1 MAENTKTIWK
11 QRGRELTNAE
21 KQRVAA
27 ISDYC
32 GVPKI
37 IAEIVYQRGYES
49 VEAAYAYFNPSLE
62 DLHDPFLLPD
72 MRLATA
78 RIVQGIENKEKI
90 CIYGD
95 YDCDGTSAV
104 SILVGY
110 LKLAGADV
118 MYRIP
123 NRLKEGYGLN
133 LGAVDAL
140 SADGVRL
147 LITVDNGIAAHHTV
161 DHATALGMDV
171 IITDHHECQGDI
183 PKALAV
189 IDAKREDTNYPFRE
203 LCGAGVAYKMVC
215 ALESILKT
223 GADLTPYLEVAALA
237 TVADIVPLRDENRV
251 IVALGIRSMNEN
263 RKNLGIQSLMAAG
276 EVAEVNAGRIGFNLG
291 PKINAAGRLGDAGE
305 AVALLL
311 SADRDEADRLA
322 ASLSEKN
329 ERRQS
334 IERAIYNEAVSR
346 IEARALDRDVFIIVD
361 GKGWHSGVIGIVA
374 SKLQERWYHPV
385 IVIGIGEDG
394 EGRGS
399 CRSVEGINIH
409 EALCTVKDLF
419 SSFGGHE
426 MAAGFSIDEG
436 NIDALRAR
444 LGLWSETHHAEKHLV
459 RTLLY
464 DCAAAPEEITLELTE
479 AAALCEPFGV
489 GNPGIVLKTED
500 VKPTDVRRM
509 GKDFSHLMFR
519 VGDLRCVAF
528 GMGERA
534 SELGGGNA
542 AMLGTPTVNEF
553 KGTKSPQLMVK
564 ALRGDV
570 LYQNMTCYTLIQK
583 IDRGEAIDGIDL
595 AAQQSRLIPS
605 REESAAIFRY
615 LKSHDQRPFGFDEL
629 KALGEDLNSFKILTC
644 LKIFQESDI
653 ISYSLKKSIIFSKIC
668 PNQGK
673 KDINH
678 APFMLKLSQTIIQK
692 DG

>member
-1 MAENTKTIWK
+1 M
-11 QRGRELTNAE
+11 
-21 KQRVAA
+21 
-27 ISDYC
+27 
-32 GVPKI
+32 
-37 IAEIVYQRGYES
+37 
-49 VEAAYAYFNPSLE
+49 
-62 DLHDPFLLPD
+62 
-72 MRLATA
+72 
-78 RIVQGIENKEKI
+78 
-90 CIYGD
+90 
-95 YDCDGTSAV
+95 
-104 SILVGY
+104 
-110 LKLAGADV
+110 
-118 MYRIP
+118 
-123 NRLKEGYGLN
+123 
-133 LGAVDAL
+133 
-140 SADGVRL
+140 
-147 LITVDNGIAAHHTV
+147 
-161 DHATALGMDV
+161 
-171 IITDHHECQGDI
+171 
-183 PKALAV
+183 
-189 IDAKREDTNYPFRE
+189 
-203 LCGAGVAYKMVC
+203 
-215 ALESILKT
+215 
-223 GADLTPYLEVAALA
+223 
-237 TVADIVPLRDENRV
+237 
-251 IVALGIRSMNEN
+251 
-263 RKNLGIQSLMAAG
+263 
-276 EVAEVNAGRIGFNLG
+276 
-291 PKINAAGRLGDAGE
+291 
-305 AVALLL
+305 ALLL